1 MILLEV
7 HIGQFQDIIHL
18 MEQITFDLQTQL
30 EHPGEMVLIILMR
43 DGVGLA
49 EPPGVHRI

>member
-1 MILLEV
+1 MILPEV

-30 EHPGEMVLIILMR
+30 VPLGEMVLIILMR
-43 DGVGLA
+43 DGVDLV
-49 EPPGVHRI
+49 EPLGVHRI